1 MREGR
6 GRGEGGE
13 REERGRGEG
22 GEREGGEG
30 GEREGGEE
38 REERKGRRG
47 KGGEMERGNV
57 LGHVPFANERF
68 LLCVGDKLYLQP
80 LQRVIEVVKCLQ

>member
-1 MREGR
+1 MRKGR
-6 GRGEGGE
+6 GRGEGG
-13 REERGRGEG
+13 
-22 GEREGGEG
+22 
-30 GEREGGEE
+30 E

-47 KGGEMERGNV
+47 KGGEMERENI
-57 LGHVPFANERF
+57 LGHVPFANESF